1 MAWSHSTLLHQR
13 GSALAKPLKRHFEA
27 MKLLRAQF
35 GEHSLHLPGML
46 SKRRNNKVLAARGEG
61 DDAIVAYIET
71 AHGCADEDEQV
82 PASWLDFVAPSE
94 LIPQVDPALNSN
106 EVAVTAPSRGNY
118 TTLSRGN
125 QKTLHLVMYC
135 RGHRAKVRMRVR
147 RGDMWM
153 RSCAACK
160 ALLRKLRL
168 CDSVRCQ
175 CGWTW

>member
-1 MAWSHSTLLHQR
+1 MAS
-13 GSALAKPLKRHFEA
+13 EA
-27 MKLLRAQF
+27 SKTPK
-35 GEHSLHLPGML
+35 SLESRLL
-46 SKRRNNKVLAARGEG
+46 SKFLSAVAATPPEP
-61 DDAIVAYIET
+61 IVAYIGT

-82 PASWLDFVAPSE
+82 PTTWLDFVAPSE
-94 LIPQVDPALNSN
+94 LIPQVDPGLNPN

-135 RGHRAKVRMRVR
+135 RKHRAKVRMRVR
-147 RGDMWM
+147 RDDMWV
-153 RSCAACK
+153 RSCAVCK